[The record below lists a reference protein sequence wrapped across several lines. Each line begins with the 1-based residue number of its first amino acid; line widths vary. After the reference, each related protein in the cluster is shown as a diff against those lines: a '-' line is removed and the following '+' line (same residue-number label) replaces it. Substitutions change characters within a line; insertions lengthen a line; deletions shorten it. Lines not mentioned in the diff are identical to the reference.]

1 MDLAAANQPEIPR
14 RFGQRA
20 TINQPAQL
28 AVGDHVVLGVIRNVG
43 LRGVFFAAAR
53 PPKIGTSG
61 TLWGPEGRAI
71 PVRVVWKTSAPVAG
85 VGLEF
90 AS

>member
-1 MDLAAANQPEIPR
+1 MDLAAANETEIPR

-20 TINQPAQL
+20 DINQPAQL
-28 AVGDHVVLGVIRNVG
+28 AVGDRVVLGVIKNVG

-53 PPKIGTSG
+53 PPKLGTTG
-61 TLWGPEGRAI
+61 TLWGPQGREI
-71 PVRVVWKTSAPVAG
+71 PVRVVWMSKGPISG